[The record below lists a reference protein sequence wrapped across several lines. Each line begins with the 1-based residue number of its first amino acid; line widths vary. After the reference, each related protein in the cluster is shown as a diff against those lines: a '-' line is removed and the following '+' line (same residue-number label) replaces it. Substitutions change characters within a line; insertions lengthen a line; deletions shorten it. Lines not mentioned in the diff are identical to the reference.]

1 MAATLILALVA
12 AACTGGFSD
21 DPVIQADPDR
31 PGSLTP
37 SPDTDGDG
45 GGDTEAGGSDAGS
58 PQPDDAPGTD
68 DDPPDDS
75 ERIAVQDTDG
85 TLFTIRPDGGDL
97 VVLADDGRFHS
108 QPVWSPD
115 AGRLAWSTFAPDSTT
130 TTVASARFDGTA
142 WAEVATPAGAFY
154 LSWDPTSARVAT
166 LSGGVAGV
174 DVGVVDISA
183 GDGWRRIDRGEPYW
197 FVWGPDGEELLVHA
211 DGLRLDRVDLDGTT
225 VIVESAPA
233 PFLTPAWTFEARSL
247 IYPTTIDGAATL
259 VTSGTEGE
267 GALPLFTYDGLLR
280 FAVSPAINRMAVL
293 TAEVPEPDDG
303 IVTAS
308 APLPAQID
316 PDNLPHL
323 EVDTF
328 ALLATFGSDPT
339 VLSEEDVVAFWWSP
353 GGEALGWLEPAADGE
368 PGQLQWW
375 FLNTDGFVPG
385 PVFTPSTVWARD
397 YLPFFDQYGRSH
409 SLWSPDGTA
418 VTYAGTSPDGRS
430 GVWVHE
436 VALGAEPRF
445 LADGVVSVWS
455 PAPAGSGASSPL

>member
-1 MAATLILALVA
+1 MVA

-21 DPVIQADPDR
+21 DPVIQADPDH

-37 SPDTDGDG
+37 APETDGDG
-45 GGDTEAGGSDAGS
+45 GGDTEAGGSADGA
-58 PQPDDAPGTD
+58 PQPDGPPGGD
-68 DDPPDDS
+68 DEPADDS
-75 ERIAVQDTDG
+75 ERIAVQDADG
-85 TLFTIRPDGGDL
+85 TLFTVRPDGGDL

-115 AGRLAWSTFAPDSTT
+115 ASRLAWSTFAPDSAA

-142 WAEVATPAGAFY
+142 WAEVATPSGAFY

-174 DVGVVDISA
+174 DVGIVDISA
-183 GDGWRRIDRGEPYW
+183 GIDWRRIDRGEPYW
-197 FVWGPDGEELLVHA
+197 FVWGPDGDELLVHA

-225 VIVESAPA
+225 VIVETAPA

-316 PDNLPHL
+316 PDDLPHL
-323 EVDTF
+323 EVGTF

-339 VLSEEDVVAFWWSP
+339 VLTEEDVVAFWWSP
-353 GGEALGWLEPAADGE
+353 GGEALGWLESAPDGE
-368 PGQLQWW
+368 PGELQWW
-375 FLNTDGFVPG
+375 FLTTDGFVPG

-409 SLWSPDGTA
+409 SLWSPDGMA